1 MPNIINTAVKSSN
14 SELLRN
20 DRILFIIIM
29 AHLPVIMFLVPMGYG
44 TSGFAIFAALIVGAL
59 NGAAYALLRGTLG
72 FSIVAGILLMAIS
85 AIMIQSQ
92 LGRIEM
98 HFHIFCALAL
108 LLIYRSW
115 IPVVAAAGAIA
126 VHHLALTG
134 LQLANTTIG
143 EMPVMIFNYGCSWGI
158 AFLHAA
164 FVVFESAIL
173 IYYAVIM
180 RRDERAAGE
189 LVEAVHK
196 VDLENDLRVR
206 IDSEDESAITLAFN
220 AMMGKFSS
228 LTQDVAN
235 ASSQVMRL
243 AQQVDSIANTTQQEI
258 GHQHN
263 ETQQAAS
270 AVSDMTRSVDEVA
283 NNTRAAAEAA
293 AHADRLAKS
302 GYDLFTSAEAITED
316 LQKTM
321 GEASESIRM
330 LETNADSIGSVVDVI
345 RGISEQTNLLALNAA
360 IEAARAGE
368 YGRGFAVV
376 ADEVRTLAQRTQEST
391 QEIQKIIEKLQ
402 VDTQS
407 SVAKIGYGQD
417 ASTRTS
423 NEIQKAG
430 QALQEILASVAEIS
444 RMNSEI
450 VNAVQVQ
457 SQMSGNLSSNI
468 DTITRT
474 SQTTVDK
481 AQENAQSAGDLID
494 VAKKLSQVVSGYQY

>member
-1 MPNIINTAVKSSN
+1 MPTTQKKSTLS
-14 SELLRN
+14 SSDELLRN
-20 DRILFIIIM
+20 DRILFVIIM
-29 AHLPVIMFLVPMGYG
+29 AHLPVTMFLVPMGYG
-44 TSGFAIFAALIVGAL
+44 TSGFAIFASLIVGVLA
-59 NGAAYALLRGTLG
+59 GAAYALLRGTLG
-72 FSIVAGILLMAIS
+72 FSIVAGVLLMAIS

-98 HFHIFCALAL
+98 HFHIFGALAL
-108 LLIYRSW
+108 LLIYRNW

-134 LQLANTTIG
+134 LQLANASIG

-180 RRDERAAGE
+180 RRDERAVGE
-189 LVEAVHK
+189 LVKAVHK

-206 IDSEDESAITLAFN
+206 INTGDESAITEAFN

-228 LTQDVAN
+228 LAHDVAE
-235 ASSQVMRL
+235 ASSQVTRL
-243 AQQVDSIANTTQQEI
+243 ANQVEGIAHATQEEI
-258 GHQHN
+258 GHQHH

-270 AVSDMTRSVDEVA
+270 AVTDMIRSVDEVA
-283 NNTRAAAEAA
+283 KNTLAAAEAA
-293 AHADRLAKS
+293 ANADKLAKS
-302 GYDLFTSAEAITED
+302 GYALFDNAEKITAD

-330 LETNADSIGSVVDVI
+330 LEVNADSIGSVVDVI

-402 VDTQS
+402 VDTES
-407 SVAKIGYGQD
+407 SVTKIGYGQD

-423 NEIQKAG
+423 TEIQKAG
-430 QALQEILASVAEIS
+430 QALQEILVSVAEIS

-457 SQMSGNLSSNI
+457 SQMSENLSHNI
-468 DTITRT
+468 QSITRT
-474 SQTTVDK
+474 SQSAVDK
-481 AQENAQSAGDLID
+481 AQENAKSADDLID
-494 VAKKLSQVVSGYQY
+494 VANKVHRVVSGYQF